1 MFKNF
6 RISSFVFML
15 FLTGSIFIGYA
26 TLTTAEALKI
36 NTNNSSKNKNK
47 KADAM
52 RGSQKELY
60 NMIQSLS
67 DRIDALEAEHKIQ
80 APTPTPQANSFSAGP
95 ANQPEARHLPT
106 IRRGTCDY
114 TQGIHTQCVDQE
126 FERFMAENL
135 ASRIVGYYISN
146 GGRFGIARVHN
157 LMDRALSECGVLD
170 DWRQPAAL
178 SIPGMR
184 QDDASNLTREL
195 LDLIIQVHAQGRI
208 FGECFCTDANNH
220 MLGDDRDLCNGFKAL
235 AELRAR

>member
-1 MFKNF
+1 MFENC
-6 RISSFVFML
+6 RISFFVVILFFFGSLFMN
-15 FLTGSIFIGYA
+15 YA

-36 NTNNSSKNKNK
+36 NTNNLSKNKK
-47 KADAM
+47 LKVDAM

-80 APTPTPQANSFSAGP
+80 APTPTPQANSAGP

-135 ASRIVGYYISN
+135 ASRTVGYYISN
-146 GGRFGIARVHN
+146 GGRFGRAGVHN
-157 LMDRALSECGVLD
+157 LMDRALSQCGVLD
-170 DWRQPAAL
+170 DWRQAAAL
-178 SIPGMR
+178 SNPGMR

-195 LDLIIQVHAQGRI
+195 LELIIQVHAQGNI

-220 MLGDDRDLCNGFKAL
+220 MLGDDRDLCNGYKAL